1 MKKLLALFAAL
12 VLASGSFVS
21 CSEEPSGEDTSS
33 ASEQSTIGVEDNT
46 SAPVLDNETA
56 EEQEEEP
63 YTYKRVVIFGVDGG
77 GIFFQNTDTPNID
90 EIFADG
96 SIAYDCTTSTP
107 SISAQCWGAMLHGV
121 TPELHRLN
129 NSIVSATPYDP
140 ESLFPSVFRVI
151 RENDPDCELASF
163 ATWNPINIGI
173 VEDGLDVHKDTA
185 DNDAALCK
193 KICDYVAEHD
203 PKLLFIQFDQCDAVG
218 HSTGYNQPAHL
229 KQITTTDGYIGQVFD
244 AYEERGMVE
253 DTLFILT
260 ADHGG
265 SGTSHGGSTP
275 EEMNIIYAVRGETV
289 IDGGAAVDMQVR
301 DNASVVLHAL
311 GYEQPET
318 WTSMV
323 PSGIFEG
330 VEAGE
335 RPVYEIQYAYEH
347 RTHENVATPAADGG
361 SYITDVL
368 GDRIT
373 AYLPLDGNVDDAVGG
388 KETTL
393 NDKLYF
399 VEGYFGEGARFED
412 GSVTL
417 KDFKPGT
424 DSFSIALWFK
434 TDGVTGPVG
443 DPCFASNSDWSS
455 GLKPGFNFCIRNS
468 GDVKFNVGNGTT
480 RMDCEYL
487 LPLDFSDGWV
497 HVILSVDREANTV
510 SFCYDFGT
518 LQVTEIPDDLK
529 ESSFSA
535 YPNLTIGKDG
545 SGKYAHL
552 TATLDDFILID
563 GALTQDDV
571 AALAAYYG
579 AEK

>member
-1 MKKLLALFAAL
+1 MRKLLALFTAL
-12 VLASGSFVS
+12 VTLTGSFTS
-21 CSEEPSGEDTSS
+21 CSEDSSADDTSPAAEQTPSGVEVDTS
-33 ASEQSTIGVEDNT
+33 T
-46 SAPVLDNETA
+46 PVLDNEPA
-56 EEQEEEP
+56 EPEEEA
-63 YTYKRVVIFGVDGG
+63 YTYERVVIFGVDGG

-129 NSIVSATPYDP
+129 NSLVSVTPYPSD
-140 ESLFPSVFRVI
+140 SLFPSVFRVI

-173 VEDGLDVHKDTA
+173 VEDNLDVHKDTA
-185 DNDAALCK
+185 DNDAELCM
-193 KICDYVAEHD
+193 KICDYVEEHA
-203 PKLLFIQFDQCDAVG
+203 PKLLFIQFDQPDAVG
-218 HSTGYNQPAHL
+218 HSSGYNTAAHL
-229 KQITTTDGYIGQVFD
+229 KQLTTTDGYIGKIFD
-244 AYEERGMVE
+244 VYEERGMVE

-260 ADHGG
+260 SDHGG
-265 SGTSHGGSTP
+265 LGTSHGGDSP

-289 IDGGAAVDMQVR
+289 IEGGAAVDMQVR

-311 GYEQPET
+311 GCEQPET

-335 RPVYEIQYAYEH
+335 RPVYQIQYAYEH
-347 RTHENVATPAADGG
+347 RTHENVETPAADSGK
-361 SYITDVL
+361 YITDVL
-368 GDRIT
+368 GDRVA
-373 AYLPLDGNVDDAVGG
+373 AYFTFDDNSAADMVGG
-388 KETTL
+388 RETVL

-399 VEGYFGEGARFED
+399 VEGYYGEGARFED

-417 KDFKPGT
+417 KDFKPGRN
-424 DSFSIALWFK
+424 SFSIALWFK
-434 TDGVTGPVG
+434 TDGVTGSVS

-455 GLKPGFNFCIRNS
+455 GLNPGFNFCIRSS
-468 GDVKFNVGNGTT
+468 GDVKFNVGNKSS
-480 RMDCEYL
+480 RMDCEYI
-487 LPLDFSDGWV
+487 LPLDFADGWV

-510 SFCYDFGT
+510 SFCYDFGE
-518 LQVTEIPDDLK
+518 LKVTEIPNELK
-529 ESSFSA
+529 ASSFDGFSDL
-535 YPNLTIGKDG
+535 YIGRDG
-545 SGKYAHL
+545 SGKYADL
-552 TATLDDFILID
+552 TATLDDFLLID

-571 AALAAYYG
+571 AALAEYYG
-579 AEK
+579 AAK